1 MTRAYVSDAIAHANV
16 SAESVCAVSPQGA
29 RALAADALIRFA
41 VPAMASLFCAALVIA
56 TAIFANKAR
65 LNALEDAKAEIETL
79 AAFIGA
85 TLIGAQASGVER
97 LRTLRTTLP
106 PRLATPGR
114 RIFVT
119 DLQGKIIASVNAVEG
134 DQGLLANKLG
144 SALPVMVFGAK
155 AGVMPMQLES
165 GEEAFAT
172 ALTLRAPY
180 GQVAV
185 VQSAADILGPWRA
198 STQRVTILV
207 GSTILVTILLA
218 IAYQWQANRARD
230 IAQQCDQL
238 GARID
243 IALNRGHC
251 GLWDWDLA
259 RGRLT
264 WSNSMFDM
272 LRLPVRQGS
281 LSIGE
286 VNAMMNPSDL
296 DLTDVAKAL
305 MNTKDRSIDRT
316 FRMQTGDGEW
326 KWMRARAEVVRH
338 PRDDGLH
345 LVGIAIDITEQ
356 KKLAE
361 STRTAG
367 ERLQDAIEAISEAF
381 VLWDADRK
389 LVLCN
394 SKFLRLHNLPPCAD
408 KPGGHYD
415 DLMQIGSQPLVVTQI
430 PVAERLL
437 EGARSYEAQLA
448 DGRWLQINE
457 RMTKDGG
464 YVSVG
469 TDISMHKQHEEKL
482 MDSERKLTG
491 MVADLRRSRQ
501 TLEYQAQQLADLAE
515 RYLEQKA
522 EAEMASRA
530 KSEFLANMSHEL
542 RTPLN
547 AIIGF
552 SEIMEQQTFGDLGSP
567 RYVDYAAHIRA
578 SGRHLLDII
587 SDVLDMSTLEA
598 GRMRLV
604 KTDFE
609 IDAVIGDILESVR
622 HEAEDKGVSIRV
634 EMLPGVPVS
643 ADREALERIV
653 GKLVRNAIKF
663 TPQGG
668 RVGVRCRLIDGAMTI
683 FVEDTG
689 VGIPR
694 DALERICRP
703 FEQINSPLQNGV
715 KGSGLGLAIAR
726 SLAEL
731 HGGSLRIRS
740 VVGEGTIVRIRLP
753 VPPNALQAVAAR
765 ARGEVKIC
773 GGEAAA

>member
-1 MTRAYVSDAIAHANV
+1 MTRAYVSDAIAHANA
-16 SAESVCAVSPQGA
+16 SAENARALAPEGA
-29 RALAADALIRFA
+29 KALAADALLRFA
-41 VPAMASLFCAALVIA
+41 VPAMAALFCTVLIVA
-56 TAIFANKAR
+56 TTIFASKTR
-65 LNALEDAKAEIETL
+65 LDALEDARSEIETL
-79 AAFIGA
+79 AAFVAAG
-85 TLIGAQASGVER
+85 LDASNASSMD
-97 LRTLRTTLP
+97 
-106 PRLATPGR
+106 RLALVQSALPARLTPPGR
-114 RIFVT
+114 QIHVS
-119 DLQGKIIASVNAVEG
+119 DQNGDIVASVNAG
-134 DQGLLANKLG
+134 DAGGALASKLG
-144 SALPVMVFGAK
+144 TALPVTIFGAK
-155 AGVMPMQLES
+155 AGVMTARLDNGS
-165 GEEAFAT
+165 EALVA
-172 ALTLRAPY
+172 ARNLRAPY

-185 VQSAADILGPWRA
+185 VETYANVLEAWRA
-198 STQRVTILV
+198 AMSRLATLV

-218 IAYQWQANRARD
+218 FAYQWQANRARD
-230 IAQQCDQL
+230 IAQKCDQL
-238 GARID
+238 GMRID
-243 IALNRGHC
+243 VALNRGHC

-259 RGRLT
+259 RGRIN
-264 WSNSMFDM
+264 WSNSMFEM
-272 LRLPVRQGS
+272 LRQPMRQGS

-286 VNAMMNPSDL
+286 VNEMLHPSDV

-305 MNTKDRSIDRT
+305 MNSNERSIDRT
-316 FRMQTGDGEW
+316 FRMRSADGEW
-326 KWMRARAEVVRH
+326 KWLRARAEVVRH
-338 PRDDGLH
+338 NKDDSLH
-345 LVGIAIDITEQ
+345 LVGIAVDITEQ

-381 VLWDADRK
+381 VLWDADNR

-408 KPGGHYD
+408 KTGVHYD
-415 DLMQIGSQPLVVTQI
+415 NIMRLGSQPLVVTQV
-430 PVAERLL
+430 PVAERPQ

-469 TDISMHKQHEEKL
+469 TDISTHKQHEEKL
-482 MDSERKLTG
+482 MDSERRLTG
-491 MVADLRRSRQ
+491 MVADLRKSRQ
-501 TLEYQAQQLADLAE
+501 TLEVQAQQLADLAE

-522 EAEMASRA
+522 EAELASQA

-552 SEIMEQQTFGDLGSP
+552 SEIMEHQTFGELGSP

-578 SGRHLLDII
+578 SGRHLLGII

-604 KTDFE
+604 KTEFE
-609 IDAVIGDILESVR
+609 IDSVVSDVLEGVQAEITEKDITL
-622 HEAEDKGVSIRV
+622 RV

-643 ADREALERIV
+643 ADREALEKII

-663 TPQGG
+663 TQQGG
-668 RVGVRCRLIDGAMTI
+668 RVGVRCRLVDGAMNI
-683 FVEDTG
+683 FVEDSG

-694 DALERICRP
+694 EALDRICRP

-740 VVGEGTIVRIRLP
+740 IVGQGTVVRVRLP
-753 VPPNALQAVAAR
+753 VGPSALKAFAAQGR
-765 ARGEVKIC
+765 RGSRPAAD
-773 GGEAAA
+773 EAAA

>member
-1 MTRAYVSDAIAHANV
+1 MTRAYVSDATACADA
-16 SAESVCAVSPQGA
+16 SAESVRVVAPASA
-29 RALAADALIRFA
+29 RALAAEALVRFA
-41 VPAMASLFCAALVIA
+41 VPAMAALFCAALVIA
-56 TAIFANKAR
+56 TAIFVNKTR
-65 LNALEDAKAEIETL
+65 VDALEDAKSEIETL

-85 TLIGAQASGVER
+85 ALDASDAGGAER
-97 LRTLRTTLP
+97 LDIVKRALP
-106 PRLATPGR
+106 LRLAPPGR
-114 RIFVT
+114 RIYVT
-119 DLQGKIIASVNAVEG
+119 DMQGEIVGSLNAGDDARGPLAS
-134 DQGLLANKLG
+134 KLG
-144 SALPVMVFGAK
+144 AALPIILFGAK
-155 AGVMPMQLES
+155 AGVMPMQLEN
-165 GEEAFAT
+165 GEDALAT
-172 ALTLRAPY
+172 ARNLRAPY
-180 GQVAV
+180 GQVAIV
-185 VQSAADILGPWRA
+185 ETTANVLAPWRA
-198 STQRVTILV
+198 AATRLAILV
-207 GSTILVTILLA
+207 SSTILVTIVLA
-218 IAYQWQANRARD
+218 MAYQWQANRARE
-230 IAQQCDQL
+230 IAQQCDRL
-238 GARID
+238 GARFD
-243 IALNRGHC
+243 VALNRGHC

-259 RGRLT
+259 RGRIT
-264 WSNSMFDM
+264 WSHSMFDL
-272 LRLPVRQGS
+272 LRLPVRQTS

-286 VNAMMNPSDL
+286 VSAMLHPADI

-305 MNTKDRSIDRT
+305 INSDERSIDRS
-316 FRMQTGDGEW
+316 FRMRTADGEW
-326 KWMRARAEVVRH
+326 RWMRARCEVVRH
-338 PRDDGLH
+338 SKDDAPH

-381 VLWDADRK
+381 VLWDADKR

-394 SKFLRLHNLPPCAD
+394 SKFLRLHNLPPCVD
-408 KPGGHYD
+408 KTGAHYQD
-415 DLMQIGSQPLVVTQI
+415 IMQLASRPLVVTQVPI
-430 PVAERLL
+430 AGHPL

-448 DGRWLQINE
+448 DGRWLHINE

-469 TDISMHKQHEEKL
+469 TDISTHKQHEEKL
-482 MDSERKLTG
+482 MDSERRLTG

-501 TLEYQAQQLADLAE
+501 TLELQAQQLAELAE

-552 SEIMEQQTFGDLGSP
+552 SELMEHQTFGELGCA

-578 SGRHLLDII
+578 SGRHLLGII

-604 KTDFE
+604 KTEFE
-609 IDAVIGDILESVR
+609 IDSVVDEVLEGVR
-622 HEAEDKGVSIRV
+622 VEAEEKSISLRA

-643 ADREALERIV
+643 ADREALQKIV

-668 RVGVRCRLIDGAMTI
+668 RVAVRCRLVDGAMNI
-683 FVEDTG
+683 FVEDSG

-694 DALERICRP
+694 DVLERICRP
-703 FEQINSPLQNGV
+703 FEQINSPLQNGM

-740 VVGEGTIVRIRLP
+740 TVGEGTVVRVRLP
-753 VPPNALQAVAAR
+753 IPPGALGAMAAR
-765 ARGEVKIC
+765 AHGEMKTIC
-773 GGEAAA
+773 GAAA